1 MVAIVTGATGFVGR
15 EVVKAL
21 LSRDIE
27 VRCLVRT
34 PGREEVLGGQ
44 PIDVHYGDVG
54 DRAALKAAFYDA
66 DVVVHLVAV
75 IREKGRATFETVN
88 VQGTRNVAEAA
99 RGGGVKHLIYMGA
112 LGAAAG
118 PTYPYLHSKW
128 QAEQAIIESG
138 MPYTILRPS
147 IQFGEGDEFVNT
159 LAGLV
164 KAFPIVPIAGSG
176 KNTFQPIH
184 VVDVARCVAD
194 TIGREDLVG
203 RVVEIGGPD
212 HLSYNEIVDT
222 IARTFGVTRLKVGVP
237 LVLMRLAARVM
248 EALVPRPPATTQQI
262 RMAGIPN
269 IAELNT
275 VEEVFG
281 FKPRRLDGN
290 IDYIGNIGF
299 RDGLATA
306 LGFMPSKIRDH

>member
-75 IREKGRATFETVN
+75 IREKGRATFEMVN

-138 MPYTILRPS
+138 MPIPS
-147 IQFGEGDEFVNT
+147 CGPPSSRRGRRVRQYSGRSGEG
-159 LAGLV
+159 
-164 KAFPIVPIAGSG
+164 
-176 KNTFQPIH
+176 
-184 VVDVARCVAD
+184 
-194 TIGREDLVG
+194 
-203 RVVEIGGPD
+203 
-212 HLSYNEIVDT
+212 LSH
-222 IARTFGVTRLKVGVP
+222 
-237 LVLMRLAARVM
+237 
-248 EALVPRPPATTQQI
+248 RPH
-262 RMAGIPN
+262 
-269 IAELNT
+269 
-275 VEEVFG
+275 
-281 FKPRRLDGN
+281 RR
-290 IDYIGNIGF
+290 F
-299 RDGLATA
+299 R
-306 LGFMPSKIRDH
+306 